1 MMMQCVRIHF
11 TALLLRAVILGTVLF
26 LSACSG
32 SDDEAQIAESIA
44 AIEQAVEQKDFS
56 AIEKYLHE
64 GFVANEQMDNQEVGR
79 LLKLYS
85 LRHKK
90 LSVAIVG
97 SATTMHANL
106 PGRADSVV
114 SVIVTGSSGLLPSD
128 GSIRKVDVEW
138 IKTSGDWLVLKANW
152 RR

>member
-1 MMMQCVRIHF
+1 MVMQLIRVHI
-11 TALLLRAVILGTVLF
+11 TTVLLGTVLF
-26 LSACSG
+26 LTACG
-32 SDDEAQIAESIA
+32 ETDDETQIAESIA
-44 AIEQAVEQKDFS
+44 GIQQAVEQKDFS
-56 AIEKYLHE
+56 AIQKYLH
-64 GFVANEQMDNQEVGR
+64 GSFIANEQMDNTEMGR
-79 LLKLYS
+79 LLKFYG

-90 LSVAIVG
+90 LSVTIVG
-97 SATTMHANL
+97 SSTTMHANL

-138 IKTSGDWLVLKANW
+138 MKTSGDWLVLKANW

>member
-1 MMMQCVRIHF
+1 MVMQFIRVHF
-11 TALLLRAVILGTVLF
+11 TTVLLITVLF
-26 LSACSG
+26 LTACG
-32 SDDEAQIAESIA
+32 EMDDETQIAENIASIQ
-44 AIEQAVEQKDFS
+44 QAVEQKDFS
-56 AIEKYLHE
+56 AIEKYLH
-64 GFVANEQMDNQEVGR
+64 GSFIANEQMDNEEVGR
-79 LLKLYS
+79 LLKFYS

-90 LSVAIVG
+90 LGVTIVG
-97 SATTMHANL
+97 SSTTMHANL

-138 IKTSGDWLVLKANW
+138 IKTSVEWLVLKASW

>member
-1 MMMQCVRIHF
+1 MIMRFIRVHF
-11 TALLLRAVILGTVLF
+11 TAVFLGTVLF
-26 LSACSG
+26 LTACG
-32 SDDEAQIAESIA
+32 ERDDETQIAENIA
-44 AIEQAVEQKDFS
+44 GIQEAVEQKDFS
-56 AIEKYLHE
+56 ALEKYLH
-64 GFVANEQMDNQEVGR
+64 GSFIANEQMDNAEVGR

-90 LSVAIVG
+90 LSVTIVG
-97 SATTMHANL
+97 STTTLHAHL

-128 GSIRKVDVEW
+128 GSIRKVDIEW
-138 IKTSGDWLVLKANW
+138 IKTSGDWLVLKASW

>member
-1 MMMQCVRIHF
+1 MIVRFMRVLFI
-11 TALLLRAVILGTVLF
+11 TLCLCTVLS
-26 LSACSG
+26 LTACG
-32 SDDEAQIAESIA
+32 ERDDEAQIAVNIA
-44 AIEQAVEQKDFS
+44 GIQEAVEQKDFS
-56 AIEKYLHE
+56 AIEKYLH
-64 GFVANEQMDNQEVGR
+64 GSFIANEQMGNEEVGR
-79 LLKLYS
+79 LLKFYS

-90 LSVAIVG
+90 LSVTIVG
-97 SATTMHANL
+97 STTTMHANL